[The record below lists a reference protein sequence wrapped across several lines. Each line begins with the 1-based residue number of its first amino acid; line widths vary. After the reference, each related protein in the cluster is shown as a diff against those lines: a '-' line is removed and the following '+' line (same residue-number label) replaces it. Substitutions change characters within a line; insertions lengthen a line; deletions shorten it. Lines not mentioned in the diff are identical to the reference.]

1 MDRKTMIGMASAA
14 LLVAQMGGNIPV
26 HIGPSSPPR
35 WSAANDTRKPPSGKN
50 RAKVKAARKQRKAT
64 K

>member
-1 MDRKTMIGMASAA
+1 MRKSAIHMASMA

-26 HIGPSSPPR
+26 HVGPSEQAKTGEQKPTGKR
-35 WSAANDTRKPPSGKN
+35 ANT
-50 RAKVKAARKQRKAT
+50 KAARKQRKKGGA